1 MRKRELIFNVMVF
14 APLLTVPVFAA
25 SIGLF
30 YRIPWIAFWMMT
42 AFFLLGFVLFAK
54 AKFSIIKQGQLFTF
68 GPSKMSKSNR
78 VTYVMGSGGMGIG
91 LFLLICFSFF
101 Y

>member
-1 MRKRELIFNVMVF
+1 MRKGELIFNVMVF
-14 APLLTVPVFAA
+14 APLLTVPV
-25 SIGLF
+25 L
-30 YRIPWIAFWMMT
+30 AFWMMT